1 MKKKDW
7 FTEKNKSNDKPLA
20 YRCFNITTT
29 PMLAK
34 FITTATIGSNT
45 DVEYY
50 NNVDNDSEVEKM
62 KADIDKLEKRVLTL
76 EDKVKRLSD
85 DVIFLTY

>member
-7 FTEKNKSNDKPLA
+7 FAEKNKSNDKPFA

-29 PMLAK
+29 LMVTK
-34 FITTATIGSNT
+34 FVTTTTIDSNI
-45 DVEYY
+45 DVKYVES
-50 NNVDNDSEVEKM
+50 DCEMEKM
-62 KADIDKLEKRVLTL
+62 KADIDKLTKRVLTL

>member
-7 FTEKNKSNDKPLA
+7 FAKKNKSNDKPLA
-20 YRCFNITTT
+20 YSCFNITIT
-29 PMLAK
+29 PMKTK
-34 FITTATIGSNT
+34 FVTTTTIDSNI
-45 DVEYY
+45 DVKY
-50 NNVDNDSEVEKM
+50 VESDCEIERL
-62 KADIDKLEKRVLTL
+62 KADISNLSRRVFAL

>member
-7 FTEKNKSNDKPLA
+7 FTEKNKSNDKPFA

-29 PMLAK
+29 LMVTK
-34 FITTATIGSNT
+34 FVTTTTIDSNI
-45 DVEYY
+45 DVKY
-50 NNVDNDSEVEKM
+50 VDSDDDIEKL
-62 KADIDKLEKRVLTL
+62 KSDIGNLSRRVFAL
-76 EDKVKRLSD
+76 EDNVKKLSD

>member
-7 FTEKNKSNDKPLA
+7 FTEKDKSNDKPLA

-29 PMLAK
+29 PLVTK
-34 FITTATIGSNT
+34 FVTTTTIYSNI
-45 DVEYY
+45 DVKY
-50 NNVDNDSEVEKM
+50 VESDCEIERL
-62 KADIDKLEKRVLTL
+62 KANIDKLSKKVFAL

-85 DVIFLTY
+85 DVLFLTY

>member
-1 MKKKDW
+1 MKEKDW

-29 PMLAK
+29 PMVAK
-34 FITTATIGSNT
+34 FVATATIGPNT
-45 DVEYY
+45 DVKYY
-50 NNVDNDSEVEKM
+50 NNVDNVSEVEKM
-62 KADIDKLEKRVLTL
+62 KADIDKLTKRVMTL

>member
-7 FTEKNKSNDKPLA
+7 FAEKNKSNDKPLA

-29 PMLAK
+29 PMVTK
-34 FITTATIGSNT
+34 FVTTTTIDSNI
-45 DVEYY
+45 DVKY
-50 NNVDNDSEVEKM
+50 VDSDDDIEKL
-62 KADIDKLEKRVLTL
+62 KSDIGNLSRRVFAL
-76 EDKVKRLSD
+76 EDNVKKLSD

>member
-7 FTEKNKSNDKPLA
+7 FTEKDKSNDKPLA

-29 PMLAK
+29 PMVTK
-34 FITTATIGSNT
+34 FVTTTTIDSNI
-45 DVEYY
+45 DVKY
-50 NNVDNDSEVEKM
+50 VESDCEIERL
-62 KADIDKLEKRVLTL
+62 KADIGNLSRRIFSL